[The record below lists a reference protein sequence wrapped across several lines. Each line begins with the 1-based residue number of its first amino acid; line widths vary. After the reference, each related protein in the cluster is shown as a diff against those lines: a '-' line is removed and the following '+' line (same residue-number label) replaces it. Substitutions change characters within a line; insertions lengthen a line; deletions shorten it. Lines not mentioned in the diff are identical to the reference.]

1 VARASSSH
9 TAAGAAALSRGG
21 AARRTFGQRLLAGRL
36 AYLFVLPALA
46 VVLLFSYYPALSA
59 LYHGF
64 THWDGTSPATWA
76 GLSNFQSFVND
87 PQFPT
92 AVGNI
97 VQMMAYWLVLALTVP
112 LVVARLIL
120 GIRSPRLQF
129 ICRLCFIL
137 PFVVPQ
143 VVTILLWKFVY
154 ADTGVLNELLKAVH
168 LANLQQ
174 DWLGSPAFA
183 VHSIMF
189 MGGGVVA
196 AFPYVDG
203 FGLLIYTAGL
213 QAIPG
218 EVKEAAAVDGAGPLR
233 TFFTVELPQI
243 KGQLRL
249 ILVLTIIYGIQNYTQ
264 ILIMT
269 QGGPGYVTTVPGLM
283 MYQDAFSNQDFGQA
297 SAIGTTLFLIILAL
311 TIINLRVGRRSEAT

>member
-1 VARASSSH
+1 VARASSSDT
-9 TAAGAAALSRGG
+9 TAAVALSRGG
-21 AARRTFGQRLLAGRL
+21 AAQRTLGQRLLAGRL

-46 VVLLFSYYPALSA
+46 MVLLFSYYPALSA

-64 THWDGTSPATWA
+64 TQWDGTSPAIWV
-76 GLSNFQSFVND
+76 GLSNFHSFVND
-87 PQFPT
+87 QQFGT

-97 VQMMAYWLVLALTVP
+97 VQMMAYWVILALTVP
-112 LVVARLIL
+112 LIVARLIL

-129 ICRLCFIL
+129 ICRLCFVL

-143 VVTILLWKFVY
+143 VVTILLWRFIY
-154 ADTGVLNELLKAVH
+154 ADTGVLNELLKAVN
-168 LANLQQ
+168 LTNLQQ
-174 DWLGSPAFA
+174 DWLGSPAYV

-218 EVKEAAAVDGAGPLR
+218 EVKEAAAVDGASSLR
-233 TFFTVELPQI
+233 TFFAVELPQI

-249 ILVLTIIYGIQNYTQ
+249 ILVLTLIYGIQNYVQ
-264 ILIMT
+264 VLIMT
-269 QGGPGYVTTVPGLM
+269 QGGPGYVSTVPGLM

-297 SAIGTTLFLIILAL
+297 SAIGTSLFLIILAL
-311 TIINLRVGRRSEAT
+311 TIINLRVGRKGEAS